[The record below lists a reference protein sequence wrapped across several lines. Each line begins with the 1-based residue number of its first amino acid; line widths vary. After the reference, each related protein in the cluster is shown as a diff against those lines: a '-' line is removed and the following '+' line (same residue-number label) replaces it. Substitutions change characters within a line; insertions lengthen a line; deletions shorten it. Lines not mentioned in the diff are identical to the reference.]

1 MFGLSLVAR
10 SFSTLRDG
18 FVIALRFWSRFIPS
32 FVSFVVFVVR
42 VVALLCRAVLLILFV
57 RVGRSFTVCC
67 VVAVVY
73 KGLFE

>member
-1 MFGLSLVAR
+1 MFGFSLVAR

-18 FVIALRFWSRFIPS
+18 FAIALRL
-32 FVSFVVFVVR
+32 VSFYIIVCFVR
-42 VVALLCRAVLLILFV
+42 SSLSFASVALLCRAVLLILFV